1 LKKIGQGIAYLK
13 NYLYL
18 CQALINKTIRV
29 MFTILL
35 KRVQSKEFGKIE
47 FNRYFKSWSKAKK
60 VMDEEVNN
68 RINSGATIKRS
79 LDRMNIEKG
88 FYEYEV
94 ILKPRENEPITE
106 VSYALIDGYFQD
118 E

>member
-1 LKKIGQGIAYLK
+1 
-13 NYLYL
+13 
-18 CQALINKTIRV
+18 

-35 KRVQSKEFGKIE
+35 KKVESKEFGKIE
-47 FNRYFKSWSKAKK
+47 YNRYFKSWSKAKE

-68 RINSGATIKRS
+68 HINSGATIKRS
-79 LDRMNIEKG
+79 LDRMNVAKG
-88 FYEYEV
+88 FYEYEK
-94 ILKPRENEPITE
+94 ILKPREDETITE

>member
-1 LKKIGQGIAYLK
+1 
-13 NYLYL
+13 
-18 CQALINKTIRV
+18 

-35 KRVQSKEFGKIE
+35 KKVESKEFGKIGY
-47 FNRYFKSWSKAKK
+47 NRYFKSWSKAKE

-68 RINSGATIKRS
+68 HINSGAIIKRS
-79 LDRMNIEKG
+79 LDRMNVAKG
-88 FYEYEV
+88 FYEYEK
-94 ILKPRENEPITE
+94 ILKPREDETITE

>member
-1 LKKIGQGIAYLK
+1 
-13 NYLYL
+13 
-18 CQALINKTIRV
+18 

-47 FNRYFKSWSKAKK
+47 FNRYFKDWDNARE
-60 VMDEEVNN
+60 VMDEEVARWFNE
-68 RINSGATIKRS
+68 GAKITTS
-79 LDRMNIEKG
+79 LDRMNVAKG
-88 FYEYEV
+88 FYEYQK
-94 ILKPRENEPITE
+94 ILKPREDEPITE